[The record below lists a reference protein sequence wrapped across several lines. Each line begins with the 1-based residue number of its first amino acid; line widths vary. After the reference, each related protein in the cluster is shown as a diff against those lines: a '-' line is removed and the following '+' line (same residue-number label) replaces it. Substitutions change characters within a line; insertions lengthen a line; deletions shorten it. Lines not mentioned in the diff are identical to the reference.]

1 MNVEIGT
8 VTARFL
14 FWDNFFWIFGIGSL
28 QCGWQRIGI
37 GWKENLIDNDLE
49 YDLEDVFRQ
58 KWRLWCLCNEPVV
71 LLYICTL
78 KGSLTRDFGLQVFF
92 MNHCPPGPQVFHG
105 GRFEFFRKFAEIFDI
120 ECSSPVN
127 DTGDK
132 LFTGVNDTADKF
144 IAGVV
149 DTGDKFPW
157 HGFSVIV
164 GVVDTGDKFLTGVN
178 DNGEQLSPVTKT
190 LAINL
195 LPVTRTRTPWRW
207 GAANDRRKLK
217 GTNL

>member
-1 MNVEIGT
+1 
-8 VTARFL
+8 
-14 FWDNFFWIFGIGSL
+14 
-28 QCGWQRIGI
+28 
-37 GWKENLIDNDLE
+37 
-49 YDLEDVFRQ
+49 
-58 KWRLWCLCNEPVV
+58 
-71 LLYICTL
+71 
-78 KGSLTRDFGLQVFF
+78 

-105 GRFEFFRKFAEIFDI
+105 GRFEFFRKFAEIFAN

-132 LFTGVNDTADKF
+132 LFTGVNGNADKF
-144 IAGVV
+144 IAGVN
-149 DTGDKFPW
+149 
-157 HGFSVIV
+157 
-164 GVVDTGDKFLTGVN
+164 DTGDKFLTGVN
-178 DNGEQLSPVTKT
+178 DNGEQFTTGDKDTGEQLSPVT